1 MSTGKLIFSFGT
13 GFNLALDRTHLA
25 DGSIMKFGMGFE
37 NLKMTSDGLTFTTV
51 DHEVLAETI
60 CCCYVSSVATRPVVV
75 ANTKIEPSLKLKS
88 VITAVEPIQSEV
100 LKPNDQF
107 FSAPTVFEIGSSS
120 SGAPLTKTQ
129 RRKKNRR
136 IRKIHERL
144 SRERE
149 LAEIEFVGADGQYV
163 LPETSSLL
171 RGSRFHPLSAAQ
183 GEEDVRKIANSP
195 PRPFQYESEP
205 ARKKKSPFSGVRAVI
220 QRMASKEG
228 RTAAEVFRQMGCAV
242 SENVKSKIFR
252 SERTKTKVLVQATQK
267 DRRKYVDQSATYAQV
282 DRYERRPKRHNSKR
296 SDEIVLTGSGQSRQ
310 LAAYAHLSRVIVH
323 IGEQTPSGLAI
334 RYAFCEIHS
343 SLCIPIPD
351 L

>member
-1 MSTGKLIFSFGT
+1 MLTFRLEYDYRKMSTGKLIFSFGT

-25 DGSIMKFGMGFE
+25 DCRPRSSSWNQYLNSIWPLSLNSPRWREKPSKPLFCCCQ
-37 NLKMTSDGLTFTTV
+37 V
-51 DHEVLAETI
+51 

-195 PRPFQYESEP
+195 PRPFQ
-205 ARKKKSPFSGVRAVI
+205 
-220 QRMASKEG
+220 
-228 RTAAEVFRQMGCAV
+228 
-242 SENVKSKIFR
+242 
-252 SERTKTKVLVQATQK
+252 
-267 DRRKYVDQSATYAQV
+267 
-282 DRYERRPKRHNSKR
+282 
-296 SDEIVLTGSGQSRQ
+296 
-310 LAAYAHLSRVIVH
+310 
-323 IGEQTPSGLAI
+323 
-334 RYAFCEIHS
+334 
-343 SLCIPIPD
+343 
-351 L
+351 

>member
-1 MSTGKLIFSFGT
+1 M
-13 GFNLALDRTHLA
+13 LA
-25 DGSIMKFGMGFE
+25 
-37 NLKMTSDGLTFTTV
+37 
-51 DHEVLAETI
+51 
-60 CCCYVSSVATRPVVV
+60 RPVVV

-183 GEEDVRKIANSP
+183 GEERSTRLKGEEDVRKIANSP

-310 LAAYAHLSRVIVH
+310 VH
-323 IGEQTPSGLAI
+323 TQAQSVHQSH
-334 RYAFCEIHS
+334 RS
-343 SLCIPIPD
+343 
-351 L
+351 

>member
-25 DGSIMKFGMGFE
+25 DGSIM
-37 NLKMTSDGLTFTTV
+37 N
-51 DHEVLAETI
+51 
-60 CCCYVSSVATRPVVV
+60 SVATRPVVV

-310 LAAYAHLSRVIVH
+310 VH
-323 IGEQTPSGLAI
+323 TQAQSVHQSH
-334 RYAFCEIHS
+334 RS
-343 SLCIPIPD
+343 
-351 L
+351 

>member
-1 MSTGKLIFSFGT
+1 MGFGGGRMKGFFPLPFPNSLDCHQFQDWENIGLVVGLCSLGLVGHSLISWLMDRKMSTGKLIFSFGT

-25 DGSIMKFGMGFE
+25 DGSIM
-37 NLKMTSDGLTFTTV
+37 N
-51 DHEVLAETI
+51 
-60 CCCYVSSVATRPVVV
+60 SVATRPVVV

-310 LAAYAHLSRVIVH
+310 VH
-323 IGEQTPSGLAI
+323 TQAQSVHQSH
-334 RYAFCEIHS
+334 RS
-343 SLCIPIPD
+343 
-351 L
+351 

>member
-1 MSTGKLIFSFGT
+1 MWTNRPQYRDSAFMAAKRPFCPYLSSIISSFIPKKNLSFLWLGYDLSSLRTPCSSDVGSQPIIIARHARGDQNSSDHKANGYLTKQTSHYPFLWILKPVPLERLKQNSFFSDFCEIGPEKAYSIPADDSSNSKRKTISLLEWHRKMSTGKLIFSFGT
-13 GFNLALDRTHLA
+13 GFNLALDRTYLA

-51 DHEVLAETI
+51 DHEVLAET
-60 CCCYVSSVATRPVVV
+60 TRPVVV

-171 RGSRFHPLSAAQ
+171 RGSRFHPL
-183 GEEDVRKIANSP
+183 
-195 PRPFQYESEP
+195 
-205 ARKKKSPFSGVRAVI
+205 
-220 QRMASKEG
+220 
-228 RTAAEVFRQMGCAV
+228 
-242 SENVKSKIFR
+242 
-252 SERTKTKVLVQATQK
+252 
-267 DRRKYVDQSATYAQV
+267 
-282 DRYERRPKRHNSKR
+282 
-296 SDEIVLTGSGQSRQ
+296 
-310 LAAYAHLSRVIVH
+310 
-323 IGEQTPSGLAI
+323 
-334 RYAFCEIHS
+334 
-343 SLCIPIPD
+343 
-351 L
+351 